1 MSAPAASAKRWKT
14 LPRAFYRR
22 DPRVVAPELLN
33 KLLVRDDGRAGR
45 IVEVEA
51 YAGSEDPAAHSFRGK
66 TARNA
71 TMFGPAGHLY
81 VYFTYGMHWCMNV
94 VTQEADTAEAVL
106 LRAVEPIKGIE
117 VMRKNRPKAKRDFD
131 LTNGPGKICMAME
144 IDRKLDGERLD
155 GESLYI
161 TARDIEVSDDD
172 IVVTPRVGI
181 DGSGEAAAWPLRF
194 LLRGN
199 RYVSAYRNV
208 R

>member
-1 MSAPAASAKRWKT
+1 
-14 LPRAFYRR
+14 
-22 DPRVVAPELLN
+22 
-33 KLLVRDDGRAGR
+33 
-45 IVEVEA
+45 
-51 YAGSEDPAAHSFRGK
+51 
-66 TARNA
+66 
-71 TMFGPAGHLY
+71 
-81 VYFTYGMHWCMNV
+81 
-94 VTQEADTAEAVL
+94 
-106 LRAVEPIKGIE
+106 